1 MLRSA
6 DVGGLSM
13 ARYFSYREI
22 TSQQLPSVKDISWVA
37 GQISALPPF
46 ISGSAILCGSVAWGT
61 HSARSDI
68 DIAHFG
74 TTKHPQIEREIL
86 EAIERYQERTRNQFI
101 AVDIITIGVEP
112 EARPATTS
120 SHSITDEATKTAG
133 ASIGG
138 DFVKNQKRPTI
149 FPDTFVRFAD
159 HIGSLAHA
167 KAGSWK
173 TFLETYLSPQHEDY
187 RSIQCEAIRSYVS
200 MTTAAW
206 EEQPLH
212 HLNLGAGDE
221 LTQGQLDLIGQ
232 AENYPVNLMRRILGA
247 LGVYPRPDRA
257 ADVRAASWWVNSSLW
272 SDPRPPS
279 PAFAL
284 HHAAHRQ
291 ESAGCAPRAI
301 KARMA
306 RTDGLRLPAAGVL
319 YACTACLSMR
329 ARVTLM
335 RRRGVRLP
343 DREISSARTFEGN
356 LTAAY
361 LRQCFYATLHDPMR
375 QVGGPIIPDLYD
387 AVLVGV
393 GNDALLLRGIERIP
407 TAEGGLG
414 VVQEWRCEIL
424 GG

>member
-1 MLRSA
+1 MYAS
-6 DVGGLSM
+6 
-13 ARYFSYREI
+13 
-22 TSQQLPSVKDISWVA
+22 
-37 GQISALPPF
+37 
-46 ISGSAILCGSVAWGT
+46 
-61 HSARSDI
+61 
-68 DIAHFG
+68 
-74 TTKHPQIEREIL
+74 
-86 EAIERYQERTRNQFI
+86 RTRNGFTPRSRLKLFAKLRKREI
-101 AVDIITIGVEP
+101 PTCPFANLP
-112 EARPATTS
+112 EA
-120 SHSITDEATKTAG
+120 K
-133 ASIGG
+133 GG
-138 DFVKNQKRPTI
+138 RWGQ
-149 FPDTFVRFAD
+149 
-159 HIGSLAHA
+159 GL
-167 KAGSWK
+167 
-173 TFLETYLSPQHEDY
+173 
-187 RSIQCEAIRSYVS
+187 
-200 MTTAAW
+200 TAAKMAECRW
-206 EEQPLH
+206 VKPILV
-212 HLNLGAGDE
+212 
-221 LTQGQLDLIGQ
+221 GQF
-232 AENYPVNLMRRILGA
+232 
-247 LGVYPRPDRA
+247 GVCG
-257 ADVRAASWWVNSSLW
+257 V
-272 SDPRPPS
+272 DPRPPS

-375 QVGGPIIPDLYD
+375 QIGGPIIPDLYD

-393 GNDALLLRGIERIP
+393 GNDALLLRGIERIQ